1 MLSHQS
7 CAGIFPDRMLD
18 VYDGRHQRDETKIAL
33 DHGEQRANPAAIAC
47 PEHAKLRATAPAE
60 RSHQLSKLHHT
71 LAQTLGIADE
81 IGRDRELAVP
91 IPPGHTR
98 VMIWQVDEAGVPA
111 QRVEMRGPAPVANA
125 RGRKQRM
132 KHQYGRRLPAV
143 R

>member
-47 PEHAKLRATAPAE
+47 PENAKLRATAPAQ

-91 IPPGHTR
+91 IPPRHTR

-111 QRVEMRGPAPVANA
+111 QRVEMRGPAPVAD
-125 RGRKQRM
+125 RKST
-132 KHQYGRRLPAV
+132 RLNSSHGYNSYA
-143 R
+143 